1 MHARNS
7 HGFPA
12 PTAHAIGMAAESR
25 ARGLLESKNYHI
37 LAHRYKTKGGE
48 IDLVAKRGDH
58 LAFVEVKRRK
68 TQEEAAYAIEA
79 RQQARIAVAAE
90 IFFGEHSGACAMLR
104 EFRRHPHFPKA
115 GLRPHRAS
123 LSCVIWQVP

>member
-1 MHARNS
+1 MTARNS
-7 HGFPA
+7 QRFPT
-12 PTAHAIGMAAESR
+12 PTAYATGMAAESS
-25 ARGLLESKNYHI
+25 ARGLLESKDYRI

-68 TQEEAAYAIEA
+68 TQEEAAYAVVP

-90 IFFGEHSGACAMLR
+90 IFLGEHSELSHCSASFDVILVTPNRGCAHIEQAFL
-104 EFRRHPHFPKA
+104 A
-115 GLRPHRAS
+115 
-123 LSCVIWQVP
+123 

>member
-1 MHARNS
+1 MTARNS
-7 HGFPA
+7 QRFPT
-12 PTAHAIGMAAESR
+12 PTAYATGVAAESS
-25 ARGLLESKNYHI
+25 ARGLLESKDYRI

-68 TQEEAAYAIEA
+68 TQEEAAYAVVP

-90 IFFGEHSGACAMLR
+90 IFLGEHSELAHCSASFDVILVTPNRGCAHIEQAFL
-104 EFRRHPHFPKA
+104 A
-115 GLRPHRAS
+115 
-123 LSCVIWQVP
+123 

>member
-1 MHARNS
+1 MTVRNS
-7 HGFPA
+7 HRFPR
-12 PTAHAIGMAAESR
+12 PTAYATGVAAESS
-25 ARGLLESKNYHI
+25 ARGLLESKDYRI

-68 TQEEAAYAIEA
+68 TQEEAAYAILP

-90 IFFGEHSGACAMLR
+90 IFLGEHAELAHCSASFDVILVTPNRGCAHIEQAFL
-104 EFRRHPHFPKA
+104 A
-115 GLRPHRAS
+115 
-123 LSCVIWQVP
+123 

>member
-12 PTAHAIGMAAESR
+12 PTSHAIGMAAESR

-90 IFFGEHSGACAMLR
+90 IFLGEHSELAHCSASFDVILISPKQGCAHIEQAFL
-104 EFRRHPHFPKA
+104 A
-115 GLRPHRAS
+115 
-123 LSCVIWQVP
+123 